1 MWERR
6 LKWFLRSAK
15 GPVRSSN
22 GPGTSLAPVSVVRVF
37 LKSAQRPAQTAMRQS
52 QLSVRHAIIVD
63 WAAAVGGFLAALA
76 VSLFLR
82 HLMLRWLRS
91 HGEDHGV
98 SARVLGNTVHYPSIL
113 WCIVAAL
120 AVTLQLAELPER
132 AARWATGGIVIFLV
146 LSISVSISSFLVRL
160 GIFYSQRRGLPFAL
174 SGLSRALVHLLFLTL
189 GGVVLLRYF
198 DVTVAP
204 LLTALGVGGLAVA
217 LALRD
222 TLANFFAGVH
232 ILVEAPLSVGDFIKL
247 SSGEEGTVTDI
258 GWRTTRV
265 LTPQNN
271 TVVIPNEKITSS
283 ILTNY
288 ALPDQKLVI
297 SVDLITGL
305 DADID
310 QITRIAVEEATRV
323 EHTVP
328 EFTPLLLMD
337 PGVLPTHLQ
346 TKLVVQVEHRQ
357 YQGLVAS
364 DLRRRILERFRR
376 ERVPMPSVE
385 QVALY
390 KG

>member
-1 MWERR
+1 M
-6 LKWFLRSAK
+6 
-15 GPVRSSN
+15 
-22 GPGTSLAPVSVVRVF
+22 
-37 LKSAQRPAQTAMRQS
+37 
-52 QLSVRHAIIVD
+52 IVD
-63 WAAAVGGFLAALA
+63 WAQGFAAFAAALI
-76 VSLFLR
+76 VCLFARQLTLR
-82 HLMLRWLRS
+82 PLRKQALQGSSTAGVLEETLHL
-91 HGEDHGV
+91 
-98 SARVLGNTVHYPSIL
+98 PSIL
-113 WCIVAAL
+113 WCIVVAL
-120 AVTLQLAELPER
+120 AITLQFAELPDR
-132 AARWATGGIVIFLV
+132 AARWVTNGIVIFLV
-146 LSISVSISSFLVRL
+146 LSLSVSISSFLVRL
-160 GIFYSQRRGLPFAL
+160 GVFYSKSRGLPFAL
-174 SGLSRALVHLLFLTL
+174 SGLSRALVHLLFLVL

-288 ALPDQKLVI
+288 ALPDQKLVV
-297 SVDLITGL
+297 SVDIITAL
-305 DADID
+305 DADFD
-310 QITRIAVEEATRV
+310 QIARIAAEEAVQV

-328 EFTPLLLMD
+328 EFTPVLLMD

-346 TKLVVQVEHRQ
+346 TKLVVQADHRLH
-357 YQGLVAS
+357 QGLVAS
-364 DLRRRILERFRR
+364 DLRRRILDRFRR
-376 ERVPMPSVE
+376 EKVPMPAIE
-385 QVALY
+385 HVAMY
-390 KG
+390 KN